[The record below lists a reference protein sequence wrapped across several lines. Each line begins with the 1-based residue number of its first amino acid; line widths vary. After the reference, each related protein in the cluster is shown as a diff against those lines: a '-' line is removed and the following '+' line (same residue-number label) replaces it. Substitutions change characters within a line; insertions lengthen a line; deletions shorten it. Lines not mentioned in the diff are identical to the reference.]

1 MPLSDYRSAL
11 VTGASSGFGQAI
23 ARDLAARGIQV
34 HAAARR
40 ADRLDALAAE
50 TGAVPHALDLR
61 QPAAIYDRFGDL
73 EIDILVHSAGM
84 GSPYGAFTEMDPA
97 DIDATI
103 EINLTAGIHLVRA
116 LSPGMVARGRG
127 HIVTLGSIFGLHA
140 IGSALYGAS
149 KGGVHLL
156 SQNLRHELQGS
167 GIRISEI
174 CPGRARTEFFDSG
187 GEGARERMFGGF
199 QVLEAQDVS
208 EAVLYAL
215 DQPWRVNVSLIE
227 LTATEQ
233 IPGGASI
240 VPVGGKDR
248 ER

>member
-103 EINLTAGIHLVRA
+103 EINLTAGIHLV
-116 LSPGMVARGRG
+116 
-127 HIVTLGSIFGLHA
+127 
-140 IGSALYGAS
+140 
-149 KGGVHLL
+149 
-156 SQNLRHELQGS
+156 
-167 GIRISEI
+167 
-174 CPGRARTEFFDSG
+174 
-187 GEGARERMFGGF
+187 
-199 QVLEAQDVS
+199 
-208 EAVLYAL
+208 
-215 DQPWRVNVSLIE
+215 
-227 LTATEQ
+227 
-233 IPGGASI
+233 
-240 VPVGGKDR
+240 
-248 ER
+248 